1 MSVTRIYTNVC
12 FEMNVF
18 SQSFINEIC
27 PWRTLISKK
36 KSQIYNLTTFL
47 LMPQIYTNS
56 LKEVLLM
63 LYYIDKTWYHF
74 IKEYLECSKFA
85 FQKVEHPIKQPN
97 RHTLEIKLPA
107 DTFWSS
113 KTIGWVL
120 GYTTVIGIISSVNQ
134 LLDAEKASVK
144 FKSAATEH
152 GITNVDFLKTPYYF
166 DFVQMKALFGIK
178 KQCNY
183 TEELACV
190 NNGRSSTNVGCS
202 AHAGWWW
209 FIKRN
214 G

>member
-1 MSVTRIYTNVC
+1 M
-12 FEMNVF
+12 
-18 SQSFINEIC
+18 
-27 PWRTLISKK
+27 
-36 KSQIYNLTTFL
+36 
-47 LMPQIYTNS
+47 
-56 LKEVLLM
+56 
-63 LYYIDKTWYHF
+63 
-74 IKEYLECSKFA
+74 
-85 FQKVEHPIKQPN
+85 
-97 RHTLEIKLPA
+97 
-107 DTFWSS
+107 
-113 KTIGWVL
+113 L

-202 AHAGWWW
+202 AHAG
-209 FIKRN
+209 
-214 G
+214 